1 MILIDNGHGENT
13 PGKRSPDGKFRE
25 YLYAR
30 ETAQDVRRELVKMGI
45 DCELLVRESLDVSLG
60 ARVRRVNEYCK
71 EYGAKNVVLVS
82 IHVNAAGDGSKWMD
96 ARGFAVYTSNGQTK
110 SDILAEYMVDA
121 ARAHH
126 KGRKIRTDKSDGDS
140 DWEANFAVLS
150 KTKCA
155 AVLVENFFMDN
166 KDDLAYITSPEGKR
180 AVVMTMVD
188 AIAKYVEMYMTS

>member
-13 PGKRSPDGKFRE
+13 PGKRSPDGELRE

-30 ETAQDVRRELVKMGI
+30 EIAQDLRRELAKRGI
-45 DCELLVRESLDVSLG
+45 DGELLVRESLDVPLG
-60 ARVRRVNEYCK
+60 ERVRRVNDYCK
-71 EYGAKNVVLVS
+71 RYGTKNVALVS

-96 ARGFAVYTSNGQTK
+96 AQGFAVYTSNGQTK
-110 SDILAEYMVDA
+110 SDILAEYMVDT

-188 AIAKYVEMYMTS
+188 AIAKYVEMYMP

>member
-1 MILIDNGHGENT
+1 MILLDNGHGENT
-13 PGKRSPDGKFRE
+13 PGKRSPDGEFRE

-60 ARVRRVNEYCK
+60 ERVRRVNEYCK
-71 EYGAKNVVLVS
+71 EYGAKNVALVS
-82 IHVNAAGDGSKWMD
+82 IHVNAAGMGDKWMN
-96 ARGFAVYTSNGQTK
+96 AQGIAVYTSNGQTK
-110 SDILAEYMVDA
+110 SDTLAEYMVDA
-121 ARAHH
+121 AKAHH

-166 KDDLAYITSPEGKR
+166 KDDLAYITSSEGKR

-188 AIAKYVEMYMTS
+188 AIAKYVEMYMVS